1 MSHEREIKIPSTK
14 WFLFVMKKILIL
26 FENKS
31 NWAFIYSPFFC
42 SQTGHIR
49 TSGGSFFIEPS
60 PLTDGNRVDDSQTT
74 GAVRHVIYRVR
85 HPFRFEQP
93 LPSSSTSRPVRAQR
107 DDSHHHLPSDGA
119 PPGKVARKFRLVLF
133 VLVIPREKQQK
144 RKKKKGLHHRC

>member
-1 MSHEREIKIPSTK
+1 MSHEREIKFPVKKKYFI
-14 WFLFVMKKILIL
+14 FVKKKISIL
-26 FENKS
+26 FENKTH
-31 NWAFIYSPFFC
+31 WKFIYSPFFC

-93 LPSSSTSRPVRAQR
+93 LQSSPTSRPVRTQR
-107 DDSHHHLPSDGA
+107 DDSHLPSDGA
-119 PPGKVARKFRLVLF
+119 PPGKVARKFRPVLF
-133 VLVIPREKQQK
+133 VLVIPREKKKEPKK
-144 RKKKKGLHHRC
+144 RVTSSVLTA